1 MWIVILLMVAFIAYS
16 LPLYVVSTSTAG
28 SWALRAGVV
37 CCLFSV
43 IATISAFTGLTQLY
57 AAPIAIGALGT
68 VPIAVM
74 AIVCRAS
81 GFWEGVRILARRR
94 R

>member
-1 MWIVILLMVAFIAYS
+1 MWIIILLMVAFIAYS
-16 LPLYVVSTSTAG
+16 LPLYVVSPSTAG
-28 SWALRAGVV
+28 SWALRTGVV

-43 IATISAFTGLTQLY
+43 VSTTSAIIGLTKLY
-57 AAPIAIGALGT
+57 AAPIAIGAFGT

-81 GFWEGVRILARRR
+81 GFWDGVRILARKIR
-94 R
+94 